1 MRKITLVI
9 LLLAGLLLGTGPVM
23 ANGAPPM
30 IYGAGNL
37 SCGTWSEGRRQ
48 PHSPAVSLA
57 RSWVLGFL
65 SAMDGA
71 THFIS
76 HDTKRLRSL
85 DVNAV
90 NSWLDDYCRAN
101 LLDHIAL
108 AAARLTNQLG
118 EQNR

>member
-1 MRKITLVI
+1 MRKLTPVI
-9 LLLAGLLLGTGPVM
+9 LILAGLLLGSGPVM
-23 ANGAPPM
+23 ANGTPAM

-37 SCGTWSEGRRQ
+37 SCDTWSEGRRQ
-48 PHSPAVSLA
+48 PHNPAVSLA

-76 HDTKRLRSL
+76 HDTKRLRSF

-90 NSWLDDYCRAN
+90 NGWLDNYCRAN
-101 LLDHIAL
+101 PRDYVAL
-108 AAARLTNQLG
+108 AAARLANQLD